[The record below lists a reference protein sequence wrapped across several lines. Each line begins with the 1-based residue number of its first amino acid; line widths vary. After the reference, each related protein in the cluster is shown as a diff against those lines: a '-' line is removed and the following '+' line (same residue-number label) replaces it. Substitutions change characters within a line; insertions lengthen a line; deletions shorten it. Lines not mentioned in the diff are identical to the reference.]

1 MVKSSCYWFGVFRSI
16 GHCLLGCTCKTR
28 KTYKNLERKGS
39 SRTGLQRRVIHYTL
53 FIRGSEDRDLTKS
66 LKRAL

>member
-1 MVKSSCYWFGVFRSI
+1 MEGLIITAFVFSGVGVSN
-16 GHCLLGCTCKTR
+16 CTHANR
-28 KTYKNLERKGS
+28 KINQNPERKGS